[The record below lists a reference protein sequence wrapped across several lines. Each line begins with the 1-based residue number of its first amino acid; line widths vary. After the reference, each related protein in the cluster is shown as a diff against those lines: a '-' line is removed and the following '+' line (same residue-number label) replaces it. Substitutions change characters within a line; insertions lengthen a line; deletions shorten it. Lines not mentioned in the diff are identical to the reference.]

1 MTASGAV
8 NRARPKGIILSVQ
21 ADIWSSRYNSGE
33 DVAVH
38 AVSAELE

>member
-8 NRARPKGIILSVQ
+8 NRARPKRILLSAQ
-21 ADIWSSRYNSGE
+21 ADISSSRYNSVE